1 MLKTLH
7 PALVF
12 WTIGIFAL
20 NANAQP
26 TSPQDTDG
34 ATAKIQ
40 AAIAA
45 YVVAFN
51 NRDVEKLVAL
61 WSPDGVYTQRDT
73 GEQVN
78 GRESIAIELKK
89 IMAEAENTQL
99 SVTTQSIDVISP
111 NVALERGSSVVTKGE
126 DSFESEYTV
135 VFVKRDDEWLID
147 RVTENEIS
155 STISNRE
162 RLQPLEWMVGEWTD
176 VVEDST
182 IEFSCQWTSNQN
194 YLSRT
199 YKVSDAGGV
208 TSSGLQIIGWDPIKK
223 QIRSW
228 LFDSDGSY
236 VSGLWTESEGRW
248 VVQSLATLVDGSE
261 GSFTSI
267 FRPLEDGNYGW
278 QKTNRV
284 LNGELLPSID
294 EVIIQRK

>member
-1 MLKTLH
+1 MLQTLH
-7 PALVF
+7 PAIVF
-12 WTIGIFAL
+12 WAIGIFAMT
-20 NANAQP
+20 ANAQP
-26 TSPQDTDG
+26 TSPSVTDG

-40 AAIAA
+40 AAIDA

-51 NRDVEKLVAL
+51 QRDVDKLIAL

-78 GRESIAIELKK
+78 GREAIAIELKK
-89 IMAEAENTQL
+89 ILAESENPHL

-111 NVALERGSSVVTKGE
+111 NVALERGTSVVTKGE
-126 DSFESEYTV
+126 NSYETDYTV
-135 VFVKRDDEWLID
+135 VFVKRDDQWLID
-147 RVTENEIS
+147 RVTENEIIA
-155 STISNRE
+155 TISNRE
-162 RLQPLEWMVGEWTD
+162 RLQPLEWMLGEWTD
-176 VVEDST
+176 TVRKSTVE
-182 IEFSCQWTSNQN
+182 FNCQWTNNQN

-199 YKVSDAGGV
+199 YKVIDASGV

-248 VVQSLATLVDGSE
+248 IVQSLATLVDGSE

-267 FRPLEDGNYGW
+267 FRPLENGNYGW